1 MGVSVSLLSLP
12 ILAPLQLQFQ
22 AQARNKPV
30 NLFQSPGQ
38 GKASHRKSVVMATA
52 PTAAIT
58 RLGPIL
64 PIHVSS
70 PSPHPH
76 RHQPPHTAH
85 CPPSPTLHPDSPAAH
100 THTPLIHSVLLTY
113 TPSTLVHRSPR
124 EISHAGLLTPSP
136 HLAHPHPHRTLSFT
150 HKCPLA
156 CPPHSPLSPKTRWAP
171 LPQGP
176 WLPHT
181 VCTHCFTQI
190 PRRRLPSTPT
200 AIQKIPPHRHF
211 PSLSLSSLGPPGH
224 PPPGPLYTHAVH
236 SPSVPGSAVHSH
248 THTHTH
254 TIKHPTS

>member
-38 GKASHRKSVVMATA
+38 GKGVIGSQLLWQPLQQQPSPALAPYSPSMFLLPA
-52 PTAAIT
+52 PTLPDT
-58 RLGPIL
+58 SPLIL
-64 PIHVSS
+64 HTALCHPHSTLTLQLHTLTHPSYTPCFSLILLPPLCTEALEKFSMQVSS
-70 PSPHPH
+70 HPL
-76 RHQPPHTAH
+76 
-85 CPPSPTLHPDSPAAH
+85 PTLH
-100 THTPLIHSVLLTY
+100 TP
-113 TPSTLVHRSPR
+113 TLH
-124 EISHAGLLTPSP
+124 H
-136 HLAHPHPHRTLSFT
+136 TLSFT